1 MKDFNKFKL
10 EDIPISEPKD
20 DEVLVKIVSCVFC
33 ATDYKAIKG
42 IRKNRLFLVYTR
54 RGLNNDHVFRHRAP
68 LIMAEF
74 DEENLCLI
82 KESEMIIVPER
93 GARLGNFGVTP
104 VSDSES
110 WVIVSEWMQ
119 GIQGGNNTFFI
130 SKLTT

>member
-1 MKDFNKFKL
+1 
-10 EDIPISEPKD
+10 
-20 DEVLVKIVSCVFC
+20 
-33 ATDYKAIKG
+33 
-42 IRKNRLFLVYTR
+42 
-54 RGLNNDHVFRHRAP
+54 
-68 LIMAEF
+68 MAEF

-119 GIQGGNNTFFI
+119 GLQGGKSIDDIEKCGGNNTFFI
-130 SKLTT
+130 SKLTA